1 MAANR
6 PTACQPADCAPLTAA
21 LDLASWPESLA
32 ASAGSS
38 PAACSADSWVAVC
51 W

>member
-1 MAANR
+1 MTANR
-6 PTACQPADCAPLTAA
+6 PTALQPAAGAPLTAA
-21 LDLASWPESLA
+21 LDLASWLESLA

-38 PAACSADSWVAVC
+38 PPACSADSWVAVC